1 MKLATY
7 LITNV
12 LILLASSFIG
22 LRVISDIAEL
32 RTSNFDQL
40 EMTAHIV
47 VYTAMCF
54 AMLVLWL
61 IALGLS
67 KLCSDVAIGDVGK
80 LHFVHLAAFCLTTAV
95 LCIDFLLRML

>member
-12 LILLASSFIG
+12 LTLLVSAFIG
-22 LRVISDIAEL
+22 LRVISDIADL
-32 RTSNFDQL
+32 RTSNFVQL
-40 EMTAHIV
+40 EMLAHV
-47 VYTAMCF
+47 AVYTAMCF
-54 AMLVLWL
+54 AMLILWL

-80 LHFVHLAAFCLTTAV
+80 LHYVHLAACCVTTAV
-95 LCIDFLLRML
+95 LCIDLLLRML